1 MRSVMA
7 LTLAVTFACSTPPPP
22 SAGVDKAAQAD
33 LRGYVTRVST
43 DTVLVEEKPAET
55 SGSSKASVRIT
66 SETAIVDASGTRR
79 GVADLKEG
87 QLVSVWFTGPVA
99 KSYPVQV
106 NASKILIE

>member
-7 LTLAVTFACSTPPPP
+7 LTLAVTFACSTPPAP
-22 SAGVDKAAQAD
+22 SVAVKGAEPAD
-33 LRGYVTRVST
+33 LRGYLTRVST
-43 DTVLVEEKPAET
+43 DTVLVEEKPGET

-66 SETAIVDASGTRR
+66 NETAIVDASGARL

-106 NASKILIE
+106 NASKIMIE